1 VKAVTFDNEGMIFWR
16 KKICSQASLT
26 VVVPAPEE
34 PVMATTGCFF
44 DIVVPVT
51 DVVENLASNKL

>member
-1 VKAVTFDNEGMIFWR
+1 
-16 KKICSQASLT
+16 LT
-26 VVVPAPEE
+26 VEVPAPED

-51 DVVENLASNKL
+51 DVVVNLVGKLLQPNGCY